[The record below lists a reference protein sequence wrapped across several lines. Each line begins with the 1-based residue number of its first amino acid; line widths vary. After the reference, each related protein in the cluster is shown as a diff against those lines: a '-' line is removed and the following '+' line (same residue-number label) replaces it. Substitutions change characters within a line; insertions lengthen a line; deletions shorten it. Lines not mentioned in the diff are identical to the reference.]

1 MKTKSWVAAVAVGLM
16 AALVLGAPRAQA
28 DEIPKKYRE
37 NVDTGLKWLAAKQNA
52 DGSWDANGQH
62 KVAMTALAGMA
73 LLMEGSTI
81 KDGKYSK
88 NIEKATLYL
97 MKNSQK
103 GNQRD
108 GLIGDFENREEAH
121 RYMYGHGF
129 AVMFLASVY
138 GDEGNAKR
146 RAEL

>member
-1 MKTKSWVAAVAVGLM
+1 MKTRTWCATVACGVAVVL
-16 AALVLGAPRAQA
+16 LGAPRVQA

-37 NVDTGLKWLAAKQNA
+37 HVDTGLKWLAAKQNA

-62 KVAMTALAGMA
+62 KAAMTALAGMA

-88 NIEKATLYL
+88 NIEKATAYL
-97 MKNSQK
+97 MKISQK

-108 GLIGDFENREEAH
+108 G
-121 RYMYGHGF
+121 
-129 AVMFLASVY
+129 
-138 GDEGNAKR
+138 
-146 RAEL
+146 